1 MGDVSRLLWSLID
14 YKVNN
19 NLHIG
24 IVNIFLQKMGFT
36 WCIFIDILYY
46 VIAAD
51 SWKSHSSYSFGYLF
65 WNHVYESI
73 HDFFVYTWFL
83 YIFIYILHN
92 GCQRAFLDVFY
103 ELV

>member
-1 MGDVSRLLWSLID
+1 MYQDGLSLD
-14 YKVNN
+14 SDMN
-19 NLHIG
+19 
-24 IVNIFLQKMGFT
+24 VNIFLQKIGFT
-36 WCIFIDILYY
+36 GWLFIGILYY

-51 SWKSHSSYSFGYLF
+51 SWNHSYSFVVVLLIEIMYTK
-65 WNHVYESI
+65 VYMI
-73 HDFFVYTWFL
+73 FFVYTWFL

>member
-1 MGDVSRLLWSLID
+1 MWSLLD

-36 WCIFIDILYY
+36 GCIIIDILYY

-51 SWKSHSSYSFGYLF
+51 SWKSHVSLVKWLF
-65 WNHVYESI
+65 VGNHVYESI